1 MILGMILTFTAL
13 IGVFLMYLFQA
24 SVRKHR
30 IFYRLSYIFL
40 SACALIGIPIVC
52 SYMTDEET
60 SIRIFIS
67 IFWDFFIFLA
77 LIYNIICLVKW
88 DANSKLLT
96 TTLVNCTEKVVA
108 SRRRYNVR
116 ITGTSKEGLR
126 NSFLMQYP
134 KDIMLVKQAP
144 VTPETVFIVK
154 YYDKTGGVE
163 SIERIN

>member
-1 MILGMILTFTAL
+1 MILGIVLTFIAL

-40 SACALIGIPIVC
+40 SVCALIGIPLVC

-60 SIRIFIS
+60 SVRIFIA
-67 IFWDFFIFLA
+67 IFWDFFILIA
-77 LIYNIICLVKW
+77 LIYNILCLKW
-88 DANSKLLT
+88 DAQSKLLT
-96 TTLVNCTEKVVA
+96 TTLVNCTETVVA

-116 ITGTSKEGLR
+116 ITGTSKEDLK
-126 NSFLMQYP
+126 NSFLIQYP
-134 KDIMLVKQAP
+134 KDISLVKKAP
-144 VTPETVFIVK
+144 ITPETVFIIK
-154 YYDKTGGVE
+154 YYDKTHSVE